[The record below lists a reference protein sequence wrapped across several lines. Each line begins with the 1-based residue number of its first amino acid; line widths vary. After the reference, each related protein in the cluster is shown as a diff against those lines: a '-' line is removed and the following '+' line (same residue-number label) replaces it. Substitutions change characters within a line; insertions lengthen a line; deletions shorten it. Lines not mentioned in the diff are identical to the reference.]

1 MSQAR
6 LQVLVLGPEASGKS
20 TMTRHLLRKGG
31 ASWKSLEKPQR
42 ETGKSPPTHAW
53 VLDRPSTEQQQ
64 GAAPTHLLQHITTPK
79 YEVVI
84 VDSLEPRGLLSNR
97 FPSSAQAS
105 AAMLLVPAA
114 GGPREAGY
122 AVPYQLVLLACNLP
136 AKQLVVCVNKMDA
149 TQPPYSRQRYQEI
162 IQAVSACLCQLGKN
176 PATVAFLPIS
186 GLHGDN
192 LLEPSSRM
200 PWFRGWAGTRKRGST
215 MATSL
220 QQVLDSTLPGWL
232 QQDSDYTRG
241 VWSEAEMR
249 SLLSVWKGIAGR
261 VAHGV
266 PLAREMSL
274 ELMGAGVR
282 RSPQQCRMKA
292 NAMMKQY
299 FNRQI
304 GAGRGHCLFYPEL
317 HAILGSEVTKLMYD
331 LEHPSHSTH
340 CKCCAG
346 SMDLDSASSTDLDSA
361 GSLTEEESDSGEAE
375 DQELFLAG
383 LDGDPV
389 RMSSTPMPCLEAP
402 PTLPASPDGTTSAGL
417 KRKDPEHALLR
428 LLKKPRGEAL
438 HAGMQPLAPSQ
449 GSGGPGGYLDTT
461 LNWQKQILETL
472 CPLASIP
479 PTLPSHRQ
487 PAPPLLSQ
495 PAWPQQVLS
504 LHCLQAPPPWC
515 PPEPVSHPQAPPLQL
530 PSLPLQPWHTP
541 PLQPPSLQLP
551 SSPTHW
557 PQAPLLHHQCTP
569 LVLLPAWPRQHWQAP
584 SPPLR
589 PQPEQHQQALPVH
602 PEYTRLLPV
611 LSQPPVPL
619 QQLLASPLQY
629 PSPPRPCQ
637 MARSPQPRPASS
649 PALLDSRPLLQALRW
664 SLATTALA

>member
-1 MSQAR
+1 MSQAW
-6 LQVLVLGPEASGKS
+6 LQILVLGPEASGKS

-31 ASWKSLEKPQR
+31 DSWKSLEKPQR
-42 ETGKSPPTHAW
+42 ETGKSPPTHAR

-64 GAAPTHLLQHITTPK
+64 GAAHSHLLQHVKTPK

-84 VDSLEPRGLLSNR
+84 VDSLEPGGLPSNR
-97 FPSSAQAS
+97 FPGSAQAG

-114 GGPREAGY
+114 GGPHEAGC

-162 IQAVSACLCQLGKN
+162 TQAVSACLCQLGKN

-186 GLHGDN
+186 GLRGDN

-200 PWFRGWAGTRKRGST
+200 PWFQGWAGTRKRGST

-220 QQVLDSTLPGWL
+220 QQVLDPILSRWP
-232 QQDSDYTRG
+232 QRDSDYTCG

-304 GAGRGHCLFYPEL
+304 GAGRGRCPFYPEL
-317 HAILGSEVTKLMYD
+317 HAILGSQVTKLMYD
-331 LEHPSHSTH
+331 LEHPSHSP
-340 CKCCAG
+340 CCECSAG
-346 SMDLDSASSTDLDSA
+346 STDLDSAGSTDLDSA
-361 GSLTEEESDSGEAE
+361 GSLTEEESDGGEAE
-375 DQELFLAG
+375 DQEMFLAG
-383 LDGDPV
+383 LEGDPV
-389 RMSSTPMPCLEAP
+389 RMSSTPVPCLEAP

-417 KRKDPEHALLR
+417 KRKDPEHPLLR
-428 LLKKPRGEAL
+428 RLKKPRGEAL
-438 HAGMQPLAPSQ
+438 HAGMQPLAPPQ
-449 GSGGPGGYLDTT
+449 GSDGPGSYLDPA
-461 LNWQKQILETL
+461 LNWQKQILETP

-479 PTLPSHRQ
+479 PTPPSHHQ
-487 PAPPLLSQ
+487 PAPPLLPLSQ

-504 LHCLQAPPPWC
+504 LHCPQAPPPWC
-515 PPEPVSHPQAPPLQL
+515 PTEPVSHPQL

-541 PLQPPSLQLP
+541 PLQLP

-557 PQAPLLHHQCTP
+557 PQAPLLHHQSTP
-569 LVLLPAWPRQHWQAP
+569 LALLPAWPRQHWQAP
-584 SPPLR
+584 SPQLR
-589 PQPEQHQQALPVH
+589 PQPEQRQQALSTH
-602 PEYTRLLPV
+602 PEYTWLLPV
-611 LSQPPVPL
+611 LSQPPAPL
-619 QQLLASPLQY
+619 QQPLALPLQY

-637 MARSPQPRPASS
+637 LARSPLLPQPRPASP